1 MESMKAN
8 YEDEKQHISSQL
20 RSVQDQESIIKEV
33 VYRKE
38 EEIKRMDEELRK
50 IIDHKNYLEANLRE
64 MAENDQ
70 KKTMRIH

>member
-1 MESMKAN
+1 
-8 YEDEKQHISSQL
+8 L
-20 RSVQDQESIIKEV
+20 RSVQDQESVIREV

-50 IIDHKNYLEANLRE
+50 IIDHKSYLEANLRE
-64 MAENDQ
+64 MADNDQ

>member
-1 MESMKAN
+1 
-8 YEDEKQHISSQL
+8 L
-20 RSVQDQESIIKEV
+20 RSVQDQESVIREV

-50 IIDHKNYLEANLRE
+50 IIDHKSYLEANLRE
-64 MAENDQ
+64 IADNDQ